1 MATMNKVEQ
10 AFHDLIISNLG
21 NIRENGPSKTADR
34 YKPSKRFASLNKKDA
49 AIFKKLYNIKPKATY
64 GNGEV
69 ALFWLWN
76 YHESNLDEND
86 KPEKLICKAGASGN
100 EPDLIYN
107 KTKIEVK
114 SYPSGTSKDIKTNIG
129 RFQGQE
135 EFVYLVNQIFSIRN
149 ALMGGISKDGKPQRS
164 VATLLFG
171 YKELAEAAEQFCILR
186 SALKDMEKEGK
197 LPTVFQGMKATTD
210 AWDAKANAQ
219 GLKSCT
225 GDRPGGQHIAT
236 ELIRYGIKTIM
247 GDKPGNKGYMLNVV
261 GEGMNFE
268 NKFKWHQIIIN
279 KMTTNESVLALGS
292 GVTKVNDSLP
302 IGSDYKDTQ
311 TFGFNGAT
319 FAANL
324 FRLFPEGIRE

>member
-1 MATMNKVEQ
+1 MNTTEKE
-10 AFHDLIISNLG
+10 FHDLIVKTLDNV
-21 NIRENGPSKTADR
+21 RDNGPLKKAIS
-34 YKPSKRFASLNKKDA
+34 YYPGRFGKLSGTDETY
-49 AIFKKLYNIKPKATY
+49 FRKLYTVKPDAQT

-76 YHESNLDEND
+76 YHESNLDD
-86 KPEKLICKAGASGN
+86 KDEPKRLFCQAGAARN
-100 EPDLIYN
+100 EPDLKYYN
-107 KTKIEVK
+107 TNIEIK
-114 SYPSGTSKDIKTNIG
+114 SYPAGASADIKTNIG

-149 ALMGGISKDGKPQRS
+149 ALMGGIGKDGKPARS

-186 SALKDMEKEGK
+186 SALHKMEKEGD
-197 LPTVFQGMKATTD
+197 LPTVFKNMKATTD
-210 AWDAKANAQ
+210 AWDAKANTQ

-225 GDRPGGQHIAT
+225 KDRAGGQHIAT

-247 GDKPGNKGYMLNVV
+247 GDKPGDGGYVLNVV
-261 GEGMNFE
+261 GSKTSFD
-268 NKFKWHQIIIN
+268 NKFKWHQIKIN

-302 IGSDYKDTQ
+302 PGSDYKDTQ

-319 FAANL
+319 FSANL
-324 FRLFPEGIRE
+324 FRLFPEGIK

>member
-1 MATMNKVEQ
+1 MNKTEQ
-10 AFHDLIISNLG
+10 EFHDLIIKTLD
-21 NIRENGPSKTADR
+21 NIRDNGPKKTADK
-34 YKPSKRFASLNKKDA
+34 YKPSARFASLSGTDESN
-49 AIFKKLYNIKPKATY
+49 FRKLYTVKPDAQT

-76 YHESNLDEND
+76 YHESNLNNKDE
-86 KPEKLICKAGASGN
+86 PSKLICKAGATRN
-100 EPDLIYN
+100 EPDLKYN
-107 KTKIEVK
+107 RTNVEIK
-114 SYPSGTSKDIKTNIG
+114 SYPSGASADIKTNIG

-149 ALMGGISKDGKPQRS
+149 ALMGGISKDGKPARS

-186 SALKDMEKEGK
+186 SALHKMEKEGD
-197 LPTVFQGMKATTD
+197 LPTVFKSMKETTD

-219 GLKSCT
+219 GLRSCT
-225 GDRPGGQHIAT
+225 KDRAGGRHIAT

-247 GDKPGNKGYMLNVV
+247 GDKPGDGGYVLNVV
-261 GEGMNFE
+261 GSKTTFD
-268 NKFKWHQIIIN
+268 NKFKWHQIKID

-292 GVTKVNDSLP
+292 GTLKVMDSLP
-302 IGSDYKDTQ
+302 AGSDYKDTH

-319 FAANL
+319 FSANL
-324 FRLFPEGIRE
+324 FRLFPEGIK